1 MSDHIDPPPKGPP
14 EERLAERLEAT
25 GTPASS
31 PFARLLREL
40 GELDVAIYRAIAETP
55 TPGYDDLRAE
65 ISYTAKTAKPK
76 ANQLSEMTFGF
87 VGTNLLNQDIRNSVS
102 YTKDEV
108 LLPGASVRLF
118 ARVTY

>member
-1 MSDHIDPPPKGPP
+1 VVRATFSDGSNVPRIPPVRVGGGMYW
-14 EERLAERLEAT
+14 RNANW
-25 GTPASS
+25 
-31 PFARLLREL
+31 FARVKLLHAFAQN
-40 GELDVAIYRAIAETP
+40 DVAPVAETT

-65 ISYTAKTAKPK
+65 VSYTWKPANPKT
-76 ANQLSEMTFGF
+76 NDLSEVMLGLS
-87 VGTNLLNQDIRNSVS
+87 GTNLLNQDIRNSVS